1 MVTVIILALYALQ
14 RLTTA
19 INVQFSERIGR
30 STVALGNL
38 IAAVLIVF
46 IVSANLINSL
56 RLIS

>member
-1 MVTVIILALYALQ
+1 
-14 RLTTA
+14 
-19 INVQFSERIGR
+19 
-30 STVALGNL
+30 VALGNL